1 MFNEAMAVFGQTD
14 YPVTRQLLIE
24 LDDWIAEL
32 ASPLVPL
39 KKSSV
44 ELEHVSGFMWEFW
57 EESERSLLV
66 GKAVRMASGI
76 RVAMLLADLGFIN
89 CRFSFMTASGRS
101 GRLDAMRRRPNAE
114 RARYLSALDGQVLI
128 RPGIGDAV
136 VEEAV
141 RYFGARRRGP

>member
-1 MFNEAMAVFGQTD
+1 MMCSKARSVVRDRVSRLARLGPPSHWLSTLS
-14 YPVTRQLLIE
+14 RQ
-24 LDDWIAEL
+24 
-32 ASPLVPL
+32 
-39 KKSSV
+39 
-44 ELEHVSGFMWEFW
+44 
-57 EESERSLLV
+57 
-66 GKAVRMASGI
+66 
-76 RVAMLLADLGFIN
+76 
-89 CRFSFMTASGRS
+89 FMTASGRS

>member
-89 CRFSFMTASGRS
+89 CRFSFMTASGRIHT
-101 GRLDAMRRRPNAE
+101 
-114 RARYLSALDGQVLI
+114 ARCLTALAGC
-128 RPGIGDAV
+128 
-136 VEEAV
+136 
-141 RYFGARRRGP
+141 